1 MAPVHPLDTV
11 AGQARRSACR
21 GTFASRHCRWRLHW
35 RMIGTMPAFD
45 ELMTEVMA
53 TAERLW
59 HRKHST

>member
-1 MAPVHPLDTV
+1 
-11 AGQARRSACR
+11 
-21 GTFASRHCRWRLHW
+21 
-35 RMIGTMPAFD
+35 MIGTMPAFD